1 MSSVRLSRIV
11 LVGFMGAGKSSV
23 GRALAERLGWRFVD
37 ADDAVE
43 ETVGLPVPEIFRRHG
58 EDAFREWEAETVDE
72 ILSERCV
79 VVATGGGW
87 AAREGRL
94 NTLPEGTVSVWL
106 RVSAE
111 EAVRRT
117 RDDVVERP
125 LLGVDDP
132 MGRARALLRARKPR
146 YAEATL
152 GVDTEGRT
160 VDDVTA
166 RICRMLAETGWEI
179 DAP

>member
-1 MSSVRLSRIV
+1 MPVSRIV
-11 LVGFMGAGKSSV
+11 LVGFMGAGKSTV

-43 ETVGLPVPEIFRRHG
+43 EAAGLPVPEIFRRHG
-58 EDAFREWEAETVDE
+58 EDVFRRWEAETVHE
-72 ILSERCV
+72 LLVHRHL

-87 AAREGRL
+87 AAGEGRL
-94 NTLPEGTVSVWL
+94 TDLPEGTVSVWL

-125 LLGVDDP
+125 LLGGDDP
-132 MGRARALLRARKPR
+132 VGRARALLGARTAR
-146 YAEATL
+146 YEEATL

>member
-1 MSSVRLSRIV
+1 MSSVPVSRIV

-23 GRALAERLGWRFVD
+23 GRKLAEELGWRFVD

-43 ETVGLPVPEIFRRHG
+43 EAAGFAVSEIFREHG
-58 EDAFREWEAETVDE
+58 EETFRRWEAETVDG
-72 ILSERCV
+72 ILTGRHV

-94 NTLPEGTVSVWL
+94 STLPEETVSVWL
-106 RVSAE
+106 RVDPE
-111 EAVRRT
+111 EAVRRA
-117 RDDVVERP
+117 RGDVTERP

-132 MGRARALLRARKPR
+132 VGRARALLDARTPR

-152 GVDTEGRT
+152 GVDTDGRT

-166 RICRMLAETGWEI
+166 RICRMLAETGLEI